1 MKKNNIV
8 KEESFTDHFDKI
20 YKEKRWVSRYSN
32 PSSLSGPGSFP
43 EISQKYLDFLSNFCE
58 NNNIKSIVDYGCGDV
73 AIYEEFNLKKYSYT
87 GIDASQRAIDIAQK
101 KYPNMTFKCQETFDI
116 PSGDLLIVK
125 DVFGHW
131 SGVRSTKGLGDKSNL
146 IKDFLKIN
154 YNNFPFILIVD
165 GHDADLE
172 KYFEDGMKFKIEFF
186 QYGSKNV
193 KMSSKKIY
201 IKKDLLNGE

>member
-1 MKKNNIV
+1 MKENDSVI
-8 KEESFTDHFDKI
+8 EESFTDHFDKI

-73 AIYEEFNLKKYSYT
+73 GIYKNFDLEKYSYT
-87 GIDASQRAIDIAQK
+87 GIDASQTAIDIAQK
-101 KYPNMTFKCQETFDI
+101 QYPDMTFKCQETFDI

-131 SGVRSTKGLGDKSNL
+131 SGTRSTHGLGDKSNL
-146 IKDFLKIN
+146 IKDFLKTN
-154 YNNFPFILIVD
+154 YNNFAFILIVD
-165 GHDADLE
+165 GQTADFE
-172 KYFEDGMKFKIEFF
+172 QYFEDYMKFKIELF

-193 KMSSKKIY
+193 KISFKKIY
-201 IKKDLLNGE
+201 IKRESDGI